1 MRPIALSALL
11 LLTACASHADG
22 PPGGGPDGRRPMG
35 RLPLSLSG
43 EMLGRMAP
51 DEGAYADIVV
61 DWARG
66 LDANHDGFLSPDEL
80 KPDIARFFQAVD
92 TDKDGAINSREL
104 GDYRMA
110 RMAAL
115 RGGAPGGGQGPGPDA
130 NPPPEGPPPADG
142 NRQPPPTG
150 AGQRPGGGG
159 MGMMGGGGADKV
171 MEADRNLD
179 FRVTREELE
188 VLTVDRLR
196 ALDSNRDGK
205 TSLEEIRAGAVVAYN
220 ERPMRGGPGGMGGR
234 RTGGGGPPG
243 GGPPR

>member
-1 MRPIALSALL
+1 MRPILLSALL
-11 LLTACASHADG
+11 LLTACSSHADG

-35 RLPLSLSG
+35 RAPLSLSG

-51 DEGAYADIVV
+51 DESAYADIVLN
-61 DWARG
+61 WARG
-66 LDANHDGFLSPDEL
+66 LDSNQDGFLSSDEL

-115 RGGAPGGGQGPGPDA
+115 RGGAPGGGQGSGPDGY
-130 NPPPEGPPPADG
+130 PPPEGKPPADG
-142 NRQPPPTG
+142 NRQPPPAG

-159 MGMMGGGGADKV
+159 MGMMAGGGADKV

-188 VLTVDRLR
+188 VLTIDRLR

-234 RTGGGGPPG
+234 RSGGGGPPG